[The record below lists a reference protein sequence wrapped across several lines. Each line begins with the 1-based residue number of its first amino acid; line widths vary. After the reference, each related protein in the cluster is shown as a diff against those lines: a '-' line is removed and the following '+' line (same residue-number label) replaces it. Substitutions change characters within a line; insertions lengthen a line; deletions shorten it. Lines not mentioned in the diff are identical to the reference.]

1 MKLDAIDRKI
11 LQILQ
16 AEGRITNAA
25 LAKQAGI
32 SPPAMLD
39 RVKRLEAAGV
49 ITDFVALVDPDQV
62 GVGVIA
68 FVRISLNAHQLPNV
82 EAFSEKILAMEE
94 VLECHQLSGPDDY
107 LLKVALKSVKDYGDF
122 AFKKLATIEGVHS
135 INSSFVLGTLK
146 YRTAFPAE
154 FMEAAGEK
162 N

>member
-1 MKLDAIDRKI
+1 MKLDAIDQKI

-16 AEGRITNAA
+16 SEGRITNAA
-25 LAKQAGI
+25 LAREAGI

-39 RVKRLEAAGV
+39 RVKRLEAAGI
-49 ITDFVALVDPDQV
+49 ITNFVALVDPDRV

-68 FVRISLNAHQLPNV
+68 FVRVSLDAHRLPHV
-82 EAFSEKILAMEE
+82 EAFSEKILSMEE

-122 AFKKLATIEGVHS
+122 AFKRLAAINGVQS

-146 YRTAFPAE
+146 YQTAFPTG

-162 N
+162 T